1 MTPLYNS
8 DSHSRHPNVPSR
20 GCSSGWSSGQVLLPT
35 AVRIL
40 HRTTAL
46 GGRVNDVGSTAWER
60 VLATEFQVGAHGYA
74 GQASSRSSGSSNTC
88 GRRRALSGS
97 RARHMERIVLGGSQ
111 WAAGDTLARETLR
124 ARRMARAASRLERS
138 QESATDVV
146 IDVSLMTAVLDT

>member
-60 VLATEFQVGAHGYA
+60 ALATGFQIGAHGYA
-74 GQASSRSSGSSNTC
+74 GQASSRSSGSSNRC
-88 GRRRALSGS
+88 GSRRALSDS
-97 RARHMERIVLGGSQ
+97 SARQMERIVAGPESWEAVNGQLVILLLG
-111 WAAGDTLARETLR
+111 
-124 ARRMARAASRLERS
+124 RRCVPDGRPGLP
-138 QESATDVV
+138 VG
-146 IDVSLMTAVLDT
+146 LN